1 MLSYSLNHE
10 WRGQCPECCGVTLGE
25 NVIDT
30 VRASV
35 VANRIYAVCGTC
47 GWEGQGAP

>member
-10 WRGQCPECCGVTLGE
+10 WRGECPGCHAVTFGE

-30 VRASV
+30 PRDGEVTS
-35 VANRIYAVCGTC
+35 RIYAVCDAC
-47 GWEGQGAP
+47 GWEGQGVR